1 MPIRNCLRAKRDEED
16 VKIINL
22 FNHTDMTATIDSNI
36 ISITVNNTVEDID
49 KAMQI
54 LITLRSEKRI
64 RAIEDYWA
72 GIWNESQR
80 GKPHFPW
87 LITDTD
93 IRILVVHQT
102 SQRTKEQIVINQLVD
117 RSCMSFKNEEKLSVV
132 EFPSSRESH
141 PHTGRI
147 SLKSR
152 LAQFQM

>member
-1 MPIRNCLRAKRDEED
+1 
-16 VKIINL
+16 
-22 FNHTDMTATIDSNI
+22 MTATIDSNI

-54 LITLRSEKRI
+54 LMTLRSEKRI
-64 RAIEDYWA
+64 RAIKDYWA

-80 GKPHFPW
+80 GKPYFSPAHNGHGYRNTGRPSDEPTNEG
-87 LITDTD
+87 TDCNQPAG
-93 IRILVVHQT
+93 RSFVHELQ
-102 SQRTKEQIVINQLVD
+102 
-117 RSCMSFKNEEKLSVV
+117 NEEKLSVV

>member
-1 MPIRNCLRAKRDEED
+1 
-16 VKIINL
+16 
-22 FNHTDMTATIDSNI
+22 MTATIDSNI

-54 LITLRSEKRI
+54 LMTLRSEKRI
-64 RAIEDYWA
+64 RAIKGYWA

-80 GKPHFPW
+80 GKPHFSPAHNGHGYRNTGRPSDEPTNEG
-87 LITDTD
+87 TDCNQPAG
-93 IRILVVHQT
+93 RSFVHELQ
-102 SQRTKEQIVINQLVD
+102 
-117 RSCMSFKNEEKLSVV
+117 NEEKLSVV

-152 LAQFQM
+152 LVQFQM

>member
-1 MPIRNCLRAKRDEED
+1 
-16 VKIINL
+16 
-22 FNHTDMTATIDSNI
+22 MTATIDSNI

-54 LITLRSEKRI
+54 LMTLRSEKRI
-64 RAIEDYWA
+64 RTIKDYWA

-80 GKPHFPW
+80 GKPHFSPAHNGHGYRNTGRPSDE
-87 LITDTD
+87 LTNEETDCNQPAG
-93 IRILVVHQT
+93 RSFVHELQ
-102 SQRTKEQIVINQLVD
+102 
-117 RSCMSFKNEEKLSVV
+117 NEEKLSVV

-152 LAQFQM
+152 LVQFQM